1 MIAQN
6 PEPMPLQ
13 LRPINGYLSARECR
27 LLLLAIA
34 GALYEFVGRLYWSP
48 LSFTLDH
55 ITHIVGAR
63 SFLAGLGIA
72 EPVVE
77 PANFC
82 SFTYRTIVDWPPGYS
97 AALAPAIAITGD
109 VVTAVM
115 ALDFVLLF
123 MLFLSWWWIT
133 YQLRSC
139 LSFPVRCCLVGWWV
153 VVGSPAWNVG
163 SGDIFSFALFS
174 LAFALT
180 LRAVRSLHSGLA
192 VVAGLAAGIAAL
204 GRYAYWPLV
213 VAGPVATLLAGGK
226 KKAFV
231 KQAFVQAVFGG
242 GVVLIAYIRN
252 QLLAEPDT
260 LLSANLRN
268 SLVGFFPQQLSET
281 IPFPAAA
288 VGIYSVF
295 APGGFLRAFSPTL
308 ESMFQV
314 LLWILSAAIAISAA
328 RGIIATFRVPDRSG
342 QGSDRTVG
350 RLATT
355 FATIA
360 ASVTFVLL
368 VYLSLRYPAQQYPG
382 PGDSWVY
389 LSEVRYFMPM
399 APAFFLGLGW
409 FCQDSLNR
417 RSARRWL
424 MIAMLTC
431 LTSVAL
437 APAAFRAKRVA
448 QILISGEKPAR
459 QLAALR
465 FREAL
470 DEQIIAARVPGGAL
484 VYVDEDEYRREW
496 AEIAGAATFKFSE
509 LERLDLS
516 ACDDVTVVAALD
528 PLAASDHAS
537 ALWEQLRSMGGA
549 ESGDFGAI
557 KFMTYLGDNR

>member
-1 MIAQN
+1 M
-6 PEPMPLQ
+6 
-13 LRPINGYLSARECR
+13 RPINRYLSARECG
-27 LLLLAIA
+27 LLVLAIA
-34 GALYEFVGRLYWSP
+34 GSLYEFVGRLYWSP

-63 SFLAGLGIA
+63 SFLAGLGIS

-77 PANFC
+77 PADFC
-82 SFTYRTIVDWPPGYS
+82 SFSYRTIVDWPPGYS
-97 AALAPAIAITGD
+97 AALAPAIAVTGD

-115 ALDFVLLF
+115 GLDFVLLF

-133 YQLRSC
+133 YQLRFC
-139 LSFPVRCCLVGWWV
+139 LSFPIRCCLVGWWV

-163 SGDIFSFALFS
+163 SGDIFSFAFLS

-180 LRAVRSLHSGLA
+180 LRAVRGLHSGVA
-192 VVAGLAAGIAAL
+192 MVAGLAAGIAAL

-213 VAGPVATLLAGGK
+213 VAGPISTLLAGGK
-226 KKAFV
+226 KKVFV

-260 LLSANLRN
+260 LLSANLRD

-314 LLWILSAAIAISAA
+314 LLWVLSVAIAISAA
-328 RGIIATFRVPDRSG
+328 RGIIATFRYADGSA
-342 QGSDRTVG
+342 QGSDRTLE

-355 FATIA
+355 FATVA
-360 ASVTFVLL
+360 ASVTFALL

-389 LSEVRYFMPM
+389 LSEVRYYMPM

-409 FCQDSLNR
+409 FFQDSLNT
-417 RSARRWL
+417 RSARGWL

-431 LTSVAL
+431 LTSVAM
-437 APAAFRAKRVA
+437 APAALRAKRVA

-459 QLAALR
+459 QHAALR

-470 DEQIIAARVPGGAL
+470 DAQSISARVQGGAL
-484 VYVDEDEYRREW
+484 VYVDEDQYRREW

-509 LERLDLS
+509 LARLDPS
-516 ACDDVTVVAALD
+516 ACDDVTVIAALD
-528 PLAASDHAS
+528 AVAASDHTS
-537 ALWEQLRSMGGA
+537 VLWDQLRSIGGT
-549 ESGDFGAI
+549 ESGDLGAI
-557 KFMTYLGDNR
+557 KFMTYSGPNP